1 MTDSGNAAQTRKPWA
16 VGALA
21 TLASAITLSAGA
33 MAAVP
38 VEVEGNDVFGI
49 HGLTPGGLGIWGL
62 IGLIIIWWIRGMADR
77 RRAANEG
84 TSANAAATAVLIKHL
99 TEEVE
104 RLGKLVASQSGRI
117 TELEH
122 KLLQTEGEVVRLKA
136 ANAGLGDAAQHAALI
151 VAAERLDRS

>member
-1 MTDSGNAAQTRKPWA
+1 MSGPGKGKPW
-16 VGALA
+16 GAWGLA
-21 TLASAITLSAGA
+21 LLSSLMALSAGA

-38 VEVEGNDVFGI
+38 VEIEGNDVLGI

-62 IGLIIIWWIRGMADR
+62 IGLIIIWWIRGMAER

-84 TSANAAATAVLIKHL
+84 TTANTAATALLIKHL

-104 RLGKLVASQSGRI
+104 RLGKLVTGQAERI

-122 KLLQTEGEVVRLKA
+122 KLIHTEGEVIRLKA
-136 ANAGLGDAAQHAALI
+136 ASAGLGDAAQHAALI
-151 VAAERLDRS
+151 VAAEKQRKA